1 MATADATRDDGRGRE
16 AGNPGDIPKEGWKDI
31 LIRTKD
37 EISDDNID
45 MIAAG
50 IAFYALFAIVPA
62 LGSLV
67 SIYGL
72 IADPHELPKHFA
84 TVAALLPKEAAG
96 LINEQLERVANAEE
110 TSLGFAAIFA
120 LLLTLYS
127 ATKGIK
133 AIFTGLNVAYD
144 EEERRSFIKYNLM
157 AFLFTLGAVLS
168 VIIAL
173 GVIVGIPAVLKFVGL
188 GGAAEW
194 LIAVIRWPI
203 LGALVIIGMAVLYR
217 YGPSRDRPKWQWIS
231 WGAVSAAIIWIVGSM
246 LFSLYVTYFE
256 NYNETYG
263 SLGAVLLLLMWFY
276 ISAFVVLAGAELNS
290 EMEHQTRKDTTE
302 GPEQPMGSRDA
313 NMADTL
319 GEAKGA

>member
-1 MATADATRDDGRGRE
+1 MTTADATRDEGRGRE
-16 AGNPGDIPKEGWKDI
+16 ADKPSEIPKKGWKDI
-31 LIRTKD
+31 LIRVKD

-50 IAFYALFAIVPA
+50 IAFYGLFAIVPGLA
-62 LGSLV
+62 SLV

-72 IADPHELPKHFA
+72 IADPHDLPKHFE
-84 TVAALLPKEAAG
+84 TVASLLPKEAAG

-144 EEERRSFIKYNLM
+144 EEEKRGFVKYNLM
-157 AFLFTLGAVLS
+157 AFLFTLGAVIS
-168 VIIAL
+168 VIVAL
-173 GVIVGIPAVLKFVGL
+173 GLVVALPAILKFLWL
-188 GGAAEW
+188 GWAAEW
-194 LIAVIRWPI
+194 IVTIMRWP
-203 LGALVIIGMAVLYR
+203 LLAGFVVLGMAILYR
-217 YGPSRDRPKWQWIS
+217 YGPSRDEPKWQWLS
-231 WGAVSAAIIWIVGSM
+231 WGAVMAAVIWIVGSM

-290 EMEHQTRKDTTE
+290 EMEHQTRKDTTK
-302 GPEQPMGSRDA
+302 GPEQPMGQRDA
-313 NMADTL
+313 IMADTV
-319 GEAKGA
+319 GEAKGS

>member
-1 MATADATRDDGRGRE
+1 MTTADATQDEGRGR
-16 AGNPGDIPKEGWKDI
+16 AADKPSDIPQKGWKDI
-31 LIRTKD
+31 LLRVKD

-50 IAFYALFAIVPA
+50 IAFYGLFAIVPA
-62 LGSLV
+62 LASLV
-67 SIYGL
+67 SLYGL
-72 IADPHELPKHFA
+72 VADPHELPKHFEA
-84 TVAALLPKEAAG
+84 VAALLPKEAAG
-96 LINEQLERVANAEE
+96 LINEQLERVASAEQ
-110 TSLGFAAIFA
+110 TSLGFAAVFG

-144 EEERRSFIKYNLM
+144 EEESRSFIKYNVM
-157 AFLFTLGAVLS
+157 AFLFTLGALLS
-168 VIIAL
+168 VIVAL
-173 GVIVGIPAVLKFVGL
+173 GLIVVLPAALKFIGL
-188 GGAAEW
+188 GFAAEW
-194 LIAVIRWPI
+194 LVAILRWPI
-203 LGALVIIGMAVLYR
+203 LGALVILGMAILYR
-217 YGPSRDRPKWQWIS
+217 YGPSRDEPKWQWIS

-290 EMEHQTRKDTTE
+290 EMEHQTVKDTTK
-302 GPEQPMGSRDA
+302 GPEQPMGQRDA
-313 NMADTL
+313 NMADTV
-319 GEAKGA
+319 GAAKGA